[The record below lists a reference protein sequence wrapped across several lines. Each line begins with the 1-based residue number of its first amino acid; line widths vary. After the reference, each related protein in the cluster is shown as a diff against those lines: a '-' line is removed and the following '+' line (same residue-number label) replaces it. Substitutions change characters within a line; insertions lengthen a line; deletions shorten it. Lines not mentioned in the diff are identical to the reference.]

1 MTFFSHFKVRFLI
14 QTSGCRPRRTVS
26 TGPRRES
33 VRNRAT
39 FNPLKFYRRISSKNE
54 RLKQTWPSILYHQ
67 KIQIAFN
74 FTREIL
80 LRIFVFNFIKEIP
93 LKFKNR
99 SCLQIYKRNPF
110 EKFFALNL
118 LKKSL

>member
-1 MTFFSHFKVRFLI
+1 MKKIKGHFWGPSTRPIQPVKLACARRPFFLLRKAI
-14 QTSGCRPRRTVS
+14 A
-26 TGPRRES
+26 GPRRETEREGGGLS
-33 VRNRAT
+33 AERT
-39 FNPLKFYRRISSKNE
+39 LIKNS
-54 RLKQTWPSILYHQ
+54 PSILYHQ

-99 SCLQIYKRNPF
+99 SCLQFYKRNPF
-110 EKFFALNL
+110 
-118 LKKSL
+118 